1 MVVKELKSE
10 CGGATVSLSYK
21 EITTLANLLFFKSEE
36 LREKGA
42 CDNEIT
48 ELDVQFNVL
57 QELDKGGGL
66 QMLVS
71 RYNIDRITNRGENS
85 PEPHEGE

>member
-1 MVVKELKSE
+1 MIVKELKSE

-21 EITTLANLLFFKSEE
+21 EITTLAKLLFLKRRE
-36 LREKGA
+36 LHEKGA

-71 RYNIDRITNRGENS
+71 RYNIDRIINTKEKDHGNGN
-85 PEPHEGE
+85 

>member
-1 MVVKELKSE
+1 MVVKELRSE
-10 CGGATVSLSYK
+10 CRGATVALSYK
-21 EITTLANLLFFKSEE
+21 EIRILANLLFYKCEE
-36 LREKGA
+36 LQKQGTSDE
-42 CDNEIT
+42 DIT

-71 RYNIDRITNRGENS
+71 RYNINRITNGEEKEHGNS
-85 PEPHEGE
+85 N